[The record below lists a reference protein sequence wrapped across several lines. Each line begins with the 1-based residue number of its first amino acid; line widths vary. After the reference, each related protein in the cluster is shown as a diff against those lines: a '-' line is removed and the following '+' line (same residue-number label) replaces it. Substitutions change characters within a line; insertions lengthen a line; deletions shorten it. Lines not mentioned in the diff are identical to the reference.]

1 MNISSVRAVPIRL
14 APNPTTPPR
23 VAKDPA
29 GGHFVSP
36 MDRYAYDKPG
46 RSWAEGWP
54 RTACVVTADDGTW
67 GLGFTHMA
75 GPVCSIIND
84 HFAHLLDG
92 QNPMATE
99 KLWDMMRRSAAPY
112 GASGVASYA
121 ISAVDNALW
130 DLKGKLLGRPVYEL
144 LGGPVKDRIFCY
156 ASNTMLDYKTSDYL
170 EWYLEL
176 GFKAVK
182 VFLRHGPDAGL
193 AGLNKNVEL
202 VAQGERAGR
211 ARHRAGGGLVA
222 VAERGVRRARGGGAE
237 AVPDQVARRLPAA
250 GGYGELR

>member
-1 MNISSVRAVPIRL
+1 M
-14 APNPTTPPR
+14 
-23 VAKDPA
+23 AKDPD

-46 RSWAEGWP
+46 RSWSERWP

-84 HFAHLLDG
+84 HFAQLLDG

-112 GASGVASYA
+112 GAIGVASYA
-121 ISAVDNALW
+121 ISADALW
-130 DLKGKLLGRPVYEL
+130 DLKGKLLGLRCTSYSAARSRT
-144 LGGPVKDRIFCY
+144 RIFCY

-170 EWYLEL
+170 EWCLEL

-182 VFLRHGPDAGL
+182 VFLAPWA
-193 AGLNKNVEL
+193 
-202 VAQGERAGR
+202 
-211 ARHRAGGGLVA
+211 
-222 VAERGVRRARGGGAE
+222 
-237 AVPDQVARRLPAA
+237 
-250 GGYGELR
+250 